1 MKRLVIGLVV
11 AGLLAVGTAG
21 AAFAQTPTPPA
32 NGWGPGWGCWGGG
45 YGGWANGSYD
55 PSTNPTVQRLA
66 SALNMNAQ
74 DLASELKG
82 GKSVADVAKEKNV
95 SLDSVV
101 SALLQPQKD
110 MLALRVKYGYITQE
124 QADAALKAMMDAAT
138 YQLQRGGLP
147 GGYGWGPGMRGGYGG
162 GWMGPGMM
170 GRGFGPGFRGSG
182 Y

>member
-21 AAFAQTPTPPA
+21 AVFAQTPAPGGA
-32 NGWGPGWGCWGGG
+32 WQPGWGCWGGG
-45 YGGWANGSYD
+45 YGAANGNYD

-66 SALNMNAQ
+66 SALNMSAQ

-101 SALLQPQKD
+101 STLLQPQKD

-124 QADAALKAMMDAAT
+124 QADAALKAMTDAAT
-138 YQLQRGGLP
+138 SQLQQQGYLG
-147 GGYGWGPGMRGGYGG
+147 GGYGWGPGMMGSYG
-162 GWMGPGMM
+162 WGPGMM
-170 GRGFGPGFRGSG
+170 GRGGYGPGFMGRFR
-182 Y
+182 